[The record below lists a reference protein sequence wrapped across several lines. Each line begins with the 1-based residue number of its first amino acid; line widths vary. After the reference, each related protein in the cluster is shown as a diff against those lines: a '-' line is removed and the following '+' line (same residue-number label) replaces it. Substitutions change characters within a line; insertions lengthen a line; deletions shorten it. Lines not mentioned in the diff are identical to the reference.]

1 MCCPLLP
8 PLFSRFIDVCRA
20 EQKLV
25 DSGIAVAPPEH
36 VRDHTASHM
45 PVPLT
50 LAIICEHCSDADDAP
65 TVTVSTVT
73 VPTVTASTVTVP
85 IELSGDVDGNETSE
99 SSESDSN
106 SDTGEDTG
114 DASDAGDVQASDAG
128 DIQASNAGDIQAS
141 DACDNQA
148 SDSSDDPTSDAGD
161 DKPSGE
167 NCIGDSIPG
176 HAGKEPSTSVP
187 FSEHVEA
194 CDISSSSVDPLLVS
208 QLSSEHIQGDEIS
221 TIAPA
226 VLESSIIPGKFFFS
240 IYSNLYVLDVPLP
253 SQGKL
258 FFYD

>member
-1 MCCPLLP
+1 MLP
-8 PLFSRFIDVCRA
+8 PSFSTFIDVCRA

-25 DSGIAVAPPEH
+25 DSGIAVAPPEC

-45 PVPLT
+45 PIPLT
-50 LAIICEHCSDADDAP
+50 LAMMRERRSDADDAPIVTVP

-73 VPTVTASTVTVP
+73 VPTVTAPTVTVP
-85 IELSGDVDGNETSE
+85 IEPSGDVDGNETSE

-106 SDTGEDTG
+106 SETGEDTG

-128 DIQASNAGDIQAS
+128 DIQAS
-141 DACDNQA
+141 
-148 SDSSDDPTSDAGD
+148 DSSDDPTSDGGD

-167 NCIGDSIPG
+167 NPIGDSIPG

-226 VLESSIIPGKFFFS
+226 VLESSIIPGKLIYFFS
-240 IYSNLYVLDVPLP
+240 QFIQIFMY
-253 SQGKL
+253 
-258 FFYD
+258 

>member
-1 MCCPLLP
+1 VCCPLLP
-8 PLFSRFIDVCRA
+8 LSFSTFIDVCRA

-25 DSGIAVAPPEH
+25 DSGIAVAPPER

-50 LAIICEHCSDADDAP
+50 LAIIRERRSDADDAP

-73 VPTVTASTVTVP
+73 VPTVTAPTVNVPTVTAPTVTVP
-85 IELSGDVDGNETSE
+85 IEPSGDVDGNETSE

-128 DIQASNAGDIQAS
+128 DIQAS
-141 DACDNQA
+141 DAR
-148 SDSSDDPTSDAGD
+148 DDPTSDAGD

-167 NCIGDSIPG
+167 NRIGDSIPG

-226 VLESSIIPGKFFFS
+226 VLESSIIPGKLIYFFFS

>member
-8 PLFSRFIDVCRA
+8 LSFSTFIDVCRA

-25 DSGIAVAPPEH
+25 DSGIAVAPPER

-50 LAIICEHCSDADDAP
+50 LAIIRECRSDADDAP
-65 TVTVSTVT
+65 TITVSTVT
-73 VPTVTASTVTVP
+73 VPTVTAPTVNVPTVTAPTVTVP
-85 IELSGDVDGNETSE
+85 IEPSGDVDGNETSE

-114 DASDAGDVQASDAG
+114 DASDAGD
-128 DIQASNAGDIQAS
+128 
-141 DACDNQA
+141 
-148 SDSSDDPTSDAGD
+148 DPTSDTGD

-167 NCIGDSIPG
+167 NRIGDSIPG

-226 VLESSIIPGKFFFS
+226 VLESSIIPGKLIYFFS
-240 IYSNLYVLDVPLP
+240 QFIQIFMY
-253 SQGKL
+253 
-258 FFYD
+258 

>member
-1 MCCPLLP
+1 M
-8 PLFSRFIDVCRA
+8 
-20 EQKLV
+20 
-25 DSGIAVAPPEH
+25 
-36 VRDHTASHM
+36 
-45 PVPLT
+45 
-50 LAIICEHCSDADDAP
+50 
-65 TVTVSTVT
+65 STVT
-73 VPTVTASTVTVP
+73 VPTVTAPTVNVPTVTAPTVTVP
-85 IELSGDVDGNETSE
+85 IEPSGDVDGNETSE

-128 DIQASNAGDIQAS
+128 DIQAS
-141 DACDNQA
+141 DAR
-148 SDSSDDPTSDAGD
+148 DDPTSDAGD

-167 NCIGDSIPG
+167 NRIGDSIPG

-226 VLESSIIPGKFFFS
+226 VLESSIIPGKLIYFFS
-240 IYSNLYVLDVPLP
+240 QFIQIFMY
-253 SQGKL
+253 
-258 FFYD
+258 

>member
-8 PLFSRFIDVCRA
+8 PSFSTFIDVCRA

-25 DSGIAVAPPEH
+25 DSGIAIAPPER

-50 LAIICEHCSDADDAP
+50 LAIIRERRSDADDAP
-65 TVTVSTVT
+65 TGTVSTVT
-73 VPTVTASTVTVP
+73 VPTVTTPTVTVP
-85 IELSGDVDGNETSE
+85 IELSGDVDSNETSE
-99 SSESDSN
+99 SSELDSK

-114 DASDAGDVQASDAG
+114 DASDAG
-128 DIQASNAGDIQAS
+128 NAQAS

-148 SDSSDDPTSDAGD
+148 SDSSD

-176 HAGKEPSTSVP
+176 HAGKEPSSSAS

-194 CDISSSSVDPLLVS
+194 CNISSSSVDPLVVS

-226 VLESSIIPGKFFFS
+226 VLESSIIPGKL
-240 IYSNLYVLDVPLP
+240 IYFL
-253 SQGKL
+253 SQ
-258 FFYD
+258 FIQIFMY

>member
-1 MCCPLLP
+1 
-8 PLFSRFIDVCRA
+8 
-20 EQKLV
+20 
-25 DSGIAVAPPEH
+25 
-36 VRDHTASHM
+36 M

-50 LAIICEHCSDADDAP
+50 LAIIHERRSDADDAP

-73 VPTVTASTVTVP
+73 VPTVTTPTVTVP
-85 IELSGDVDGNETSE
+85 IEPSGDVDGNETSE

-114 DASDAGDVQASDAG
+114 DASDAGDVQASDA
-128 DIQASNAGDIQAS
+128 
-141 DACDNQA
+141 CDNQA
-148 SDSSDDPTSDAGD
+148 SDSSYDPTSDAGD

-226 VLESSIIPGKFFFS
+226 VLESSIIPGKLIYFFS
-240 IYSNLYVLDVPLP
+240 QFIQIFMY
-253 SQGKL
+253 
-258 FFYD
+258 

>member
-1 MCCPLLP
+1 VLP
-8 PLFSRFIDVCRA
+8 PLFSTFIDVCRA

-25 DSGIAVAPPEH
+25 DSGIAVAPPER

-45 PVPLT
+45 PILLT
-50 LAIICEHCSDADDAP
+50 LAIIRERRSDADDAPIVTVP

-73 VPTVTASTVTVP
+73 VPTVTAPTVTVP

-114 DASDAGDVQASDAG
+114 DASDAGDVQASD
-128 DIQASNAGDIQAS
+128 
-141 DACDNQA
+141 
-148 SDSSDDPTSDAGD
+148 SSDDPTSDAGD
-161 DKPSGE
+161 DKSSGE
-167 NCIGDSIPG
+167 NPIGDSISG

-208 QLSSEHIQGDEIS
+208 QLSPEHIQGDEIS

-226 VLESSIIPGKFFFS
+226 VLESSIIPGKLIYFFS
-240 IYSNLYVLDVPLP
+240 QFIQIFMY
-253 SQGKL
+253 
-258 FFYD
+258 

>member
-25 DSGIAVAPPEH
+25 DSGIAVASPEH
-36 VRDHTASHM
+36 VWDHTASYM
-45 PVPLT
+45 PVLLT
-50 LAIICEHCSDADDAP
+50 LAIIHERRSDADDAP

-73 VPTVTASTVTVP
+73 VPTVTTPTVTVP
-85 IELSGDVDGNETSE
+85 IEPSGDVDGNETSE

-114 DASDAGDVQASDAG
+114 DASDAGDVQASD
-128 DIQASNAGDIQAS
+128 AGDIQAS

-226 VLESSIIPGKFFFS
+226 VLESSIIPGKLIYFFS
-240 IYSNLYVLDVPLP
+240 QFIQIFMY
-253 SQGKL
+253 
-258 FFYD
+258 

>member
-50 LAIICEHCSDADDAP
+50 LAIIHERRSDADDAP

-73 VPTVTASTVTVP
+73 VPTVTTPTVTVP
-85 IELSGDVDGNETSE
+85 IEPSGDVDGIETSE

-114 DASDAGDVQASDAG
+114 DASDAGDVQASD
-128 DIQASNAGDIQAS
+128 AGDIQAS

-226 VLESSIIPGKFFFS
+226 VLESSIIPGKLIYFFS
-240 IYSNLYVLDVPLP
+240 QFIQIFMY
-253 SQGKL
+253 
-258 FFYD
+258 